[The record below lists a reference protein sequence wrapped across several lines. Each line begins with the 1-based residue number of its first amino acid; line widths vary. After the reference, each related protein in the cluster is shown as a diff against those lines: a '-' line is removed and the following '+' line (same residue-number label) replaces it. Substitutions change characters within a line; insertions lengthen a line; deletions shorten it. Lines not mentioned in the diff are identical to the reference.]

1 MKTKNVSESIVQD
14 SIYRKGED
22 QIGYKEY
29 TEKVFCKWMFLILGS
44 VTAVFSFLGAYEI
57 MIGWQW
63 TEPLPVWFWPL
74 MALFLLVITI
84 NFLRLTIKIDSEGL
98 TVGYGLLKSK
108 ISWDR
113 VKDCSLDEDST
124 LWYGIRLGRADGKW
138 RTIYNV
144 IVIRGPRV
152 VVSLK
157 EGRIREVVFS
167 TKNPEEVMEKIQYHS
182 QTFDLK

>member
-1 MKTKNVSESIVQD
+1 MKTKNIKESIFQD
-14 SIYRKGED
+14 PIYRKSED
-22 QIGYKEY
+22 QIGYKGY
-29 TEKVFCKWMFLILGS
+29 TEKIFCKWMFLILGS

-57 MIGWQW
+57 MIGWGW

-74 MALFLLVITI
+74 MALYMLGMTI
-84 NFLRLTIKIDSEGL
+84 NFLRLTVKIDSEGL

-108 ISWDR
+108 ISWDE
-113 VKDCSLDEDST
+113 VEDCFLDETSS
-124 LWYGIRLGRADGKW
+124 LWYGIRLGRADGNW

-157 EGRIREVVFS
+157 EGWIREVVFS

-182 QTFDLK
+182 QKF